1 MGKVDLHIHT
11 TASDG
16 VLTPEEV
23 VETAIDKGLF
33 AIAITD
39 HDTVEG
45 INAAL
50 TAAQDSDLE
59 VIPGVELSAEQD
71 SSEVHILGY
80 YFDHGSSA
88 LQEKLVVLR
97 QARKERAWNM
107 VRKLERMGLAVSWER
122 VQAIAGDSSAFGRP
136 HIARALLERGYVA
149 SVNDA
154 FQRYIGLGGPAYVSR
169 YKLSP
174 KQAVEMIRAAGGL
187 PVLAHPWRQREMVA
201 GLAGLGLVGLEAY
214 CTGYSPEASG
224 ELVRLGEKHNLIAT
238 GGTDF
243 HGYGENGVR
252 PLGDVPVPMES
263 LERLRALA
271 DRGTVGDKS
280 P

>member
-1 MGKVDLHIHT
+1 M
-11 TASDG
+11 
-16 VLTPEEV
+16 LTPEEV
-23 VETAIDKGLF
+23 VQAAIDKGLS

-45 INAAL
+45 ITQAL
-50 TAAQDSDLE
+50 TAAQHADLE

-71 SSEVHILGY
+71 SREVHILGY
-80 YFDHGSSA
+80 YIDRQSRA
-88 LQEKLVVLR
+88 LQRKLEVLR
-97 QARKERAWNM
+97 QARKERASKM
-107 VRKLERMGLAVSWER
+107 VRKLARMGLPVSWQR
-122 VQAIAGDSSAFGRP
+122 VQEIAGNSSAFGRP
-136 HIARALLERGYVA
+136 HIARALHERGHVA

-154 FQRYIGLGGPAYVSR
+154 FRRYIGLDGPAYVAR

-214 CTGYSPEASG
+214 CPGYSAEESG
-224 ELVRLGEKHNLIAT
+224 ELVRLGEKYNLIAT

-252 PLGDVPVPMES
+252 PLGDAPVPMQA
-263 LERLRALA
+263 LLHLRALA
-271 DRGTVGDKS
+271 GRRMDGCSLHGGGPR
-280 P
+280 

>member
-16 VLTPEEV
+16 VLTPARV
-23 VETAIDKGLF
+23 VQAAIDEGLS

-45 INAAL
+45 IPQAL
-50 TAAQDSDLE
+50 MAAQGADLE

-80 YFDHGSSA
+80 YIDHQSSA
-88 LQEKLVVLR
+88 LQERLEVLR
-97 QARKERAWNM
+97 RARRERARNM
-107 VRKLERMGLAVSWER
+107 VRKLERMGLPISWER
-122 VQAIAGDSSAFGRP
+122 VQEIAGDSSAFGRP
-136 HIARALLERGYVA
+136 HVARALHERGYVG

-154 FQRYIGLGGPAYVSR
+154 FHRYIGLDGPAYVAR

-174 KQAVEMIRAAGGL
+174 TQAMELIRAAGGL

-214 CTGYSPEASG
+214 CPGYSPEASG
-224 ELVRLGEKHNLIAT
+224 ELVRLGEKYNLIAT

-252 PLGDVPVPMES
+252 PLGAVPVPMES

-271 DRGTVGDKS
+271 DRSMDGDKS

>member
-1 MGKVDLHIHT
+1 MGNVDLHIHT

-16 VLTPEEV
+16 VLTPAEV
-23 VETAIDKGLF
+23 VQAAIDEGLS
-33 AIAITD
+33 AVAITD

-45 INAAL
+45 IPQAL
-50 TAAQDSDLE
+50 TAAHATVLE

-80 YFDHGSSA
+80 YIDYQSRA
-88 LQEKLVVLR
+88 LLDKLVVLR
-97 QARKERAWNM
+97 RARRERARNM
-107 VRKLERMGLAVSWER
+107 VSKLERMGLLVSWER
-122 VQAIAGDSSAFGRP
+122 VQEIAGDSSAFGRP
-136 HIARALLERGYVA
+136 HIARALHERGYVG

-154 FQRYIGLGGPAYVSR
+154 FHRYIGLDGPAYVAR

-174 KQAVEMIRAAGGL
+174 TQAVEMIRAAGGL

-214 CTGYSPEASG
+214 CPGYSPEVSG
-224 ELVRLGEKHNLIAT
+224 ELVRLGEKYNLIAT

-243 HGYGENGVR
+243 HGYGGNGVR

-263 LERLRALA
+263 LERLRALV
-271 DRGTVGDKS
+271 DRGTDEDES